1 MGVTSYF
8 FTGFDTAPQEGICV
22 YLVSG
27 LGRSQALGEAT
38 VTVSPK
44 HHDVPIRV
52 TSMPTDQCRSS
63 LWPVPSGQNSYCS
76 GQHTANDDCWIPSH
90 DWDIIWPP
98 LSTAWG
104 TPQYKE
110 KGGGRGAD
118 SSARPPWLF
127 RSWTHSS
134 GTLPEEAQE
143 APSFPEDSYAVHG
156 WWGRDTFSSG
166 VATGKTSMLL

>member
-1 MGVTSYF
+1 MGVTSCF

-52 TSMPTDQCRSS
+52 TSMPTDQCRCS

-118 SSARPPWLF
+118 SSARHAVAVSLLNSQQRQPPRGSTGGSILPWGLIC
-127 RSWTHSS
+127 SS
-134 GTLPEEAQE
+134 RLMGKRHFLQ
-143 APSFPEDSYAVHG
+143 
-156 WWGRDTFSSG
+156 WGSHW
-166 VATGKTSMLL
+166 